1 MPFWRYD
8 CCIWP
13 WASPSTKRRD
23 TGSQRRSKKSSGL
36 LRSTSYLGFKN
47 ENDEKPDSHI
57 VQVMSPRRQ
66 GRGKNGDDDAENQ
79 HYEVFNTC
87 HPCYTIVHTSSHSFF
102 RTSLFLSTTDILILQ
117 WQKQRPREMNLTTLQ
132 VAEPRCKPRQPAS
145 RSHALD
151 HCTMCS
157 QGVGEKIQT
166 PVEGML
172 EAAVSPLPQEW
183 NCSHLKQG
191 SGRIREPQ
199 QLWTFGTCGIV
210 TRTPQVTHTWETTW
224 SPFHS
229 GFWLRPSRLSF
240 FYVNCLITYLH
251 PNFLI
256 ILFWKKLNFTGKKY
270 T

>member
-1 MPFWRYD
+1 MPPLLYNCAHILSFVLQNKPIVKYYWYSHF
-8 CCIWP
+8 
-13 WASPSTKRRD
+13 AMAKTEA
-23 TGSQRRSKKSSGL
+23 QRRELDYSAG
-36 LRSTSYLGFKN
+36 
-47 ENDEKPDSHI
+47 
-57 VQVMSPRRQ
+57 
-66 GRGKNGDDDAENQ
+66 GRAKMQTQAA
-79 HYEVFNTC
+79 C
-87 HPCYTIVHTSSHSFF
+87 
-102 RTSLFLSTTDILILQ
+102 LQ
-117 WQKQRPREMNLTTLQ
+117 I
-132 VAEPRCKPRQPAS
+132 S
-145 RSHALD
+145 RSW
-151 HCTMCS
+151 
-157 QGVGEKIQT
+157 
-166 PVEGML
+166 
-172 EAAVSPLPQEW
+172 PLYYVLSGCRREDQEW

-210 TRTPQVTHTWETTW
+210 TRTPQVAHTWETTW